1 MLLQLANEGL
11 EENAS
16 FEQGIE
22 EEKLSATITEEKQQP
37 DNSIQLGLIDAEQ
50 PVLNQVDIENNENAD

>member
-22 EEKLSATITEEKQQP
+22 EEKLSATITEEK
-37 DNSIQLGLIDAEQ
+37 
-50 PVLNQVDIENNENAD
+50 